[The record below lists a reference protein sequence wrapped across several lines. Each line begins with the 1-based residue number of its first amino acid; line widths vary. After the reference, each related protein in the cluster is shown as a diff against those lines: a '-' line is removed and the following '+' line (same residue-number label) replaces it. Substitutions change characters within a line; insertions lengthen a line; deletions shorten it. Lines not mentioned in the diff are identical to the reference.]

1 MSQNDI
7 VKEFNAYKQELQGL
21 ASKAGELEMEIEE
34 HKLVIDTIKPMEP
47 ERTCFRLI
55 NGVLV
60 ERTVKEVLPA
70 LEANLEGISKIIS
83 VIMEQYKK
91 KETEFIEFQKKNKIR
106 DGQINQ
112 S

>member
-34 HKLVIDTIKPMEP
+34 HK
-47 ERTCFRLI
+47 
-55 NGVLV
+55 
-60 ERTVKEVLPA
+60 TVKEVLPA